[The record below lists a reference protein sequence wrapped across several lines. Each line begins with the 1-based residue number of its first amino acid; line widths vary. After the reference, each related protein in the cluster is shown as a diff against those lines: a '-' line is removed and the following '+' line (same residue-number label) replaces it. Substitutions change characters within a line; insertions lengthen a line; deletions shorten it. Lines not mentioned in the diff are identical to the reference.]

1 MFRCSKVGQNFLQT
15 PMTHTVTHITIE
27 YSGKGGTKGLLLVT
41 NFSEIEKHSGFCL

>member
-1 MFRCSKVGQNFLQT
+1 MFRRSKVGQNFLQT
-15 PMTHTVTHITIE
+15 PMTHITIE